1 MKKLIESVLERYKNR
16 QLNLASSAAR
26 KLLAEEIEAVIVTE
40 GVKTNRWK
48 NCVLLV
54 KKKPHIIEKTTLTK
68 ESGIY
73 EELVSYVLIVMMN
86 FMLNQNQ
93 E

>member
-48 NCVLLV
+48 NYVLLV
-54 KKKPHIIEKTTLTK
+54 KKKPHIIEKTILTK
-68 ESGIY
+68 ESDT
-73 EELVSYVLIVMMN
+73 
-86 FMLNQNQ
+86 
-93 E
+93 